1 MHGNE
6 LSDKMSATAPP
17 NINQGES
24 NCSTLRTLPRK
35 RRPRAVGEVYITCP
49 ASQVYLNSAVNEH
62 NAISEPIYQN
72 TTTHSEQEANRRI
85 NRCGR
90 LSFVRA
96 TVTESDNA
104 TGARQSMTVS
114 TFIGSFHILRFYQ
127 MYF

>member
-1 MHGNE
+1 
-6 LSDKMSATAPP
+6 MSTPAPT
-17 NINQGES
+17 NVSQGES

-72 TTTHSEQEANRRI
+72 TTTQVEQEANRRI
-85 NRCGR
+85 NRCAR

-96 TVTESDNA
+96 TITEGSNG
-104 TGARQSMTVS
+104 TSARQSMTVS
-114 TFIGSFHILRFYQ
+114 TFIGSFHILMFYQ
-127 MYF
+127 LCS